1 MYGVAANVASR
12 MASVPG
18 SPPLARPAIR
28 RAASGVPAYRAAS
41 PRGPSRSPA
50 PGSPGL
56 RASLPRPPLTVS
68 SQAPALAGNWGS
80 ASVSGTDAVSP
91 AGKPRAAI
99 AAGALITRSIHASV
113 RCSRASGSA
122 VSQPMGSAGPAT
134 AWTVPAID
142 AWEAI
147 SDQTARVAAAVQ
159 ATAKYTVISP
169 GADQP

>member
-1 MYGVAANVASR
+1 MYGVAAKAASSA
-12 MASVPG
+12 ASAAW

-28 RAASGVPAYRAAS
+28 SVASGVPAYSAAS
-41 PRGPSRSPA
+41 PRGPSRSCA
-50 PGSPGL
+50 PGAPGP
-56 RASLPRPPLTVS
+56 RASVPRPPPTVS
-68 SQAPALAGNWGS
+68 RQVPALAGNWGS

-99 AAGALITRSIHASV
+99 AAGALITRSIHSSV